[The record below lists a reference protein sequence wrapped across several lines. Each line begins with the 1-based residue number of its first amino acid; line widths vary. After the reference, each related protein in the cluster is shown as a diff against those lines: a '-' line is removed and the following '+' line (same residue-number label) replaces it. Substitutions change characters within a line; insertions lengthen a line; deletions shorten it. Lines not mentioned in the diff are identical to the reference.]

1 MNGAFRLL
9 SLLILI
15 SPLGCA
21 AGPNGKP
28 WSLAPRRDSAA
39 DANRNAPR
47 EIPVE
52 TPERQPATSGT
63 DDSVESSD
71 KLDPH
76 TELLLR
82 QLGSASN
89 DPSIQNFV
97 RHRLS
102 DAPAQDDALA
112 PNRDSTSLE
121 ASPAQSPTPASPTTT
136 QDSASA
142 SSNSTHSGAAS
153 PAAPPSATA
162 ASIAP
167 ASTTSSAPAS
177 HAAIHSTADSTAAPA
192 NLASVATN
200 TAPMPAPTTTMNSP
214 PKQDSAVV
222 PAAATSDSASHQPE
236 VETANLTTP
245 PPPQQPVVPT
255 TQPTEDSSS
264 TTETATTANHA
275 TAPEPAVP
283 TTDEDWLSQL
293 EDAYQS
299 LDRYMAAE
307 GDSLEAA
314 QRNHLEIRKRLLAV
328 AAGKREE
335 ALTAIEPLSPELQQF
350 WKEQT
355 FALLTLTEPD
365 ELDLHANFRIGDR
378 RRFAVGLDH
387 LRQAEASLADEAALR
402 VHRIALCDRVDGFG
416 KYHEFPRASFQG
428 NDRLVIY
435 CEVDNFRSETR
446 PGEPGEGQIYETE
459 LHGSVVILDKD
470 RKEVNLTEYQP
481 IVDRCRFRRRDFY
494 LHFTYTI
501 PRDLPA
507 GRYFISVV
515 LEDVK
520 AKKTTSSAPVE
531 LEIR

>member
-1 MNGAFRLL
+1 MNGALRLL
-9 SLLILI
+9 SLLILL

-28 WSLAPRRDSAA
+28 WPLAPRQDSAA
-39 DANRNAPR
+39 DANRSAAR

-52 TPERQPATSGT
+52 TPQRQPVVSAT
-63 DDSVESSD
+63 DDAVESSD

-102 DAPAQDDALA
+102 DAPTQDDAPA
-112 PNRDSTSLE
+112 PNPDLTSLE
-121 ASPAQSPTPASPTTT
+121 TSPAQSSTPSSPAPT
-136 QDSASA
+136 QDAASS
-142 SSNSTHSGAAS
+142 SSNSTRSGAVSPTAAHVAAATSSTPSSTSSPTSAS
-153 PAAPPSATA
+153 HAAMHIPADSATA
-162 ASIAP
+162 ATNPAP
-167 ASTTSSAPAS
+167 SA
-177 HAAIHSTADSTAAPA
+177 TSTAAI
-192 NLASVATN
+192 
-200 TAPMPAPTTTMNSP
+200 PAPTTTVNSP
-214 PKQDSAVV
+214 PKQDPAVV
-222 PAAATSDSASHQPE
+222 PAAATSDSTSHQPA
-236 VETANLTTP
+236 VEAANLTAP
-245 PPPQQPVVPT
+245 PTSQQPVVPT
-255 TQPTEDSSS
+255 TQPDGVSSS
-264 TTETATTANHA
+264 ITETPATTNHA
-275 TAPEPAVP
+275 TAPEPTASK
-283 TTDEDWLSQL
+283 TDEDWLSQL
-293 EDAYQS
+293 EDAYHS
-299 LDRYMAAE
+299 LDRYMVAE

-402 VHRIALCDRVDGFG
+402 VHRVALCDRVDGFG

-446 PGEPGEGQIYETE
+446 PGESGEGQIHETE

-501 PRDLPA
+501 PRDLPT
-507 GRYFISVV
+507 GRYFVSVV